1 VLVSFVGSAGVDIE
15 IYLRRQSNATRTN
28 TMASNRYHR
37 QSFLGERSEEILSSC
52 RVAIVGLG
60 GGGSHVAQQL
70 AHIGVGT
77 FVVADPDIVEE
88 SNLNRLV
95 GATAADVKNATPKVD
110 IAERLIRAVNPAVD
124 VLSIRERWQAK
135 PELFRDCDLI
145 FGCVDGYAERDEL
158 ERMSRRF
165 LIPYIDIGMDVH
177 RLGKRYL
184 ISGQAALSM
193 PGEPCLWCIGLLTE
207 ELLAQEAA
215 NYGQAGGRP
224 QVIWTNGV
232 LASTAI
238 GLFLQLV
245 TPWHDEPIPILME
258 YDGNSHSVLPSN
270 KLAILSQ
277 KVCRHHE
284 DTDVGDPFFK

>member
-1 VLVSFVGSAGVDIE
+1 
-15 IYLRRQSNATRTN
+15 
-28 TMASNRYHR
+28 MASNRYHR

-95 GATAADVKNATPKVD
+95 GATAADIENATRKVD
-110 IAERLIRAVNPAVD
+110 VAERLIRAVNPAANVI
-124 VLSIRERWQAK
+124 SISERWQAK
-135 PELFRDCDLI
+135 PESFRDCDVI
-145 FGCVDGYAERDEL
+145 FGCVDRYTERDQL
-158 ERMSRRF
+158 ERMARRF
-165 LIPYIDIGMDVH
+165 LIPYVDIGMDVH
-177 RLGKRYL
+177 PLETRYL
-184 ISGQAALSM
+184 ISGQVALSM
-193 PGEPCLWCIGLLTE
+193 PGEPCLRCMGLLTV

-215 NYGQAGGRP
+215 NYGPAGGRP
-224 QVIWTNGV
+224 QVIWPNGV

-238 GLFLQLV
+238 GLFMQLV
-245 TPWHDEPIPILME
+245 TPWHNKRIPILME

-270 KLAILSQ
+270 KLAILPQ